1 MYQNVKQ
8 GTDSAMYAAHKKFM
22 NSLGRCGYD
31 PYSAIISTVHCQ
43 KTRLNKSAKWVL
55 F

>member
-31 PYSAIISTVHCQ
+31 PYSAVISTVNCQ
-43 KTRLNKSAKWVL
+43 KTHLNKSAKWVL